1 MSLLDTFAAIASSVI
16 PFLKEAKEALDPVFK
31 TSDEDE
37 GFINIKAGVSAAIK
51 SQKDGKSINFKP
63 PPTPRASPLGVKQI
77 SFRDRQEGDRGNLP
91 GLSNPYVRSLYEF
104 YDINKIRKLNTILK
118 DSDIEVIKPI
128 PPKAA
133 TIKVGG

>member
-1 MSLLDTFAAIASSVI
+1 MSLLDTFASIASNVI
-16 PFLKEAKEALDPVFK
+16 PFLKEAKEALDPIFK
-31 TSDEDE
+31 TSDDDE
-37 GFINIKAGVSAAIK
+37 GFINIKAGIGAVIK
-51 SQKDGKSINFKP
+51 DRGKSINFKP
-63 PPTPRASPLGVKQI
+63 PPTPRATPLGVKQI